1 MSSTRKITLAT
12 GVILLVACQGAQAAL
27 MENFDDV
34 STTPYSLTNT
44 TGGAPAIIN
53 DGGGTNNAIRLT
65 NLNASNNN
73 SIAFD
78 EEPSATGPTVY
89 GIRLAFD
96 FRMTDDAANA
106 AAGGCC
112 GSAADG
118 LGIGVFLTGTYGTTG
133 GINPADGSGVDWEQP
148 HFPDAIT
155 VGLDIFQ
162 NIDVVTLNVLGVEA
176 ATLDVQ
182 PIMDL
187 NNNTWHRMIIDVTP
201 DGANALGSVTLLED
215 VDSNT
220 TIHDILTDQAI
231 PGLDLS
237 ALPGYRLIAGG
248 RTGGAFADSRI
259 DNIFLGAVPE
269 PTTVILLL
277 AGGVSALGRRRR
289 GLNRTGTGRSPRHA

>member
-1 MSSTRKITLAT
+1 MSSTRRTITLAT
-12 GVILLVACQGAQAAL
+12 TVILLVACQGAEAAL

-44 TGGAPAIIN
+44 SGGPPALIN
-53 DGGGTNNAIRLT
+53 DGGGTNNSMRLT
-65 NLNASNNN
+65 NLNSSNNN

-78 EEPSATGPTVY
+78 EQPGVTGPAVY

-118 LGIGVFLTGTYGTTG
+118 LGIGVFFTSTYGATG
-133 GINPADGSGVDWEQP
+133 GINPADGSGVDWERP
-148 HFPDAIT
+148 NFADAIT

-162 NIDVVTLNVLGVEA
+162 NIDVVTLNVLGVEVVA
-176 ATLDVQ
+176 VDVQ

-187 NNNTWHRMIIDVTP
+187 NNNTWHRVIVQVTP
-201 DGANALGSVTLLED
+201 DGANATADITILED
-215 VDSNT
+215 VDFNT
-220 TIHDILTDQAI
+220 EIHEILTDLPL

-248 RTGGAFADSRI
+248 RTGGAFVDGRI
-259 DNIFLGAVPE
+259 DNIFLADVPE
-269 PTTVILLL
+269 PTTVVLLF
-277 AGGVSALGRRRR
+277 AGGVSVLGRRRHR
-289 GLNRTGTGRSPRHA
+289 G